1 LKGSRTVRILKRSR
15 QSYRS
20 KRPPTGNWQR
30 SVPSNMASQAEL
42 GLNQALAKLQAMP
55 VPRRDNEVRILLKI
69 AALQINDKRID
80 EGKKTTERALDLLA
94 KSNLDFVPMPLVWQL
109 DQLAQMLPIE
119 DESSPN
125 IDLTIK
131 LWRTAAKYWTGGNKV
146 ELSNYYWRIAGVQA
160 TAQRYKDGGYSYLD
174 ALDLTEV
181 RGNVP
186 WRAAGYRLAAYCFNN
201 AKLWDRG
208 RSAAQK
214 GYDMWQLLSDGREK
228 QGEVAYCL
236 YFLGQAEGEM
246 GRYEKSVGHLQ
257 QALPDLKAMYPNDS
271 CYPWAMW
278 FLANSYRD
286 SDHLALARK
295 FYDQCFDE
303 TKKTGVGPDMDEV
316 QKDMMKLNLKEQIEK
331 TKR

>member
-1 LKGSRTVRILKRSR
+1 
-15 QSYRS
+15 
-20 KRPPTGNWQR
+20 
-30 SVPSNMASQAEL
+30 
-42 GLNQALAKLQAMP
+42 
-55 VPRRDNEVRILLKI
+55 
-69 AALQINDKRID
+69 
-80 EGKKTTERALDLLA
+80 
-94 KSNLDFVPMPLVWQL
+94 
-109 DQLAQMLPIE
+109 
-119 DESSPN
+119 
-125 IDLTIK
+125 
-131 LWRTAAKYWTGGNKV
+131 
-146 ELSNYYWRIAGVQA
+146 
-160 TAQRYKDGGYSYLD
+160 
-174 ALDLTEV
+174 
-181 RGNVP
+181 
-186 WRAAGYRLAAYCFNN
+186 
-201 AKLWDRG
+201 
-208 RSAAQK
+208 
-214 GYDMWQLLSDGREK
+214 MWQLLSDGREK